1 MTKAIEDLI
10 GKKHLMKGI
19 AIIPYNDA
27 KEFIEDQNDDRKML
41 PNQIWPF
48 NKDSKVSFFYG
59 AENNLPDMNSCN
71 ATLKAYEMF
80 QNLKETDILLT
91 LISGGGSALLSLPSD
106 ITLTKNDV
114 DQKNLQVKL
123 DTIKKLINSGLDSY
137 SFHSAVKDFNFDLNS
152 KAQI

>member
-1 MTKAIEDLI
+1 MAA
-10 GKKHLMKGI
+10 GNKHML
-19 AIIPYNDA
+19 Y
-27 KEFIEDQNDDRKML
+27 DD
-41 PNQIWPF
+41 
-48 NKDSKVSFFYG
+48 
-59 AENNLPDMNSCN
+59 
-71 ATLKAYEMF
+71 
-80 QNLKETDILLT
+80 LKETDILLT